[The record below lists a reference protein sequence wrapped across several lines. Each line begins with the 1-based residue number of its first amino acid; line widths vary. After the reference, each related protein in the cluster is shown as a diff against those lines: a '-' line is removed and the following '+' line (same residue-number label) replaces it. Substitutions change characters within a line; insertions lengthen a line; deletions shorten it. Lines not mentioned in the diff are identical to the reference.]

1 MKIRTIAI
9 SMIATMMTTA
19 SYAQEEDI
27 APVPTMGQAVTQA
40 GKDLTQT
47 VSDGARG
54 LASVAGLGTVNSD
67 GDEKA
72 EPGDDAPVV
81 LSPDQIKSNV
91 LIESS
96 RIGETTLLMQQQQK
110 LLAEISNTI
119 DVVGVEN
126 AMRMYPEYAAYL
138 ETSPLAINSQLERVR
153 ALNQLR
159 EEVAKAN
166 GPTDYELAQ
175 QEKNA
180 EEIQVAS
187 TGGNIMDMSINDTP
201 VVDQEP
207 TLTREDVAA
216 LIEEAQER
224 GEENEAESPA
234 QRTMLYALTIREIYG
249 ANGQMI
255 AVLNDGESDYKV
267 RSGDE
272 IPDVGVVTSVDRTGV
287 MISNDG
293 VTEEIKFR

>member
-9 SMIATMMTTA
+9 SMIATMMATA

-27 APVPTMGQAVTQA
+27 TPVPTMGQAVTQA
-40 GKDLTQT
+40 GKDLTKT

-54 LASVAGLGTVNSD
+54 LASVAGLGTGNSD

-180 EEIQVAS
+180 EEVQVAS